1 MKRSTGAF
9 RPGILRKQTVS
20 DPVMCEQAATSR
32 TKPRKEYQAMPIPPE
47 PKREHPSTYVVQ
59 DRSNQEELN
68 RLQIQDHL
76 FTANMGGV
84 LPEQPDP
91 TVFSRVLDVG
101 CGTGGWLIELAQT
114 TPTCKVLIGVD
125 ASLTFVEYAR
135 AQAEATH
142 VSDRVE
148 FHVADALRMLEFPTH
163 FFDLVNHRAGMGWLR
178 TWDWHKLLEE
188 YQRVCRP
195 GGVVRI
201 TEPEW
206 AVSNSPAL
214 SRLSEL
220 IVQAFSQAGYIFTP
234 TRDGLTS
241 KLAHLLQQYG
251 LQQVQTR
258 ISTLQYHAGTPEW
271 QGFFENT
278 KLAFR
283 TVLPFLHKWTR
294 VPDNYEEIYQQMLR
308 EMQQPD
314 FAATLDLLTAWGHPK
329 DQSESDFRGFER
341 AS

>member
-1 MKRSTGAF
+1 MS
-9 RPGILRKQTVS
+9 
-20 DPVMCEQAATSR
+20 
-32 TKPRKEYQAMPIPPE
+32 IPPE

-59 DRSNQEELN
+59 DRSNQDELN

-91 TVFSRVLDVG
+91 TVFPQVLDVG

-114 TPTCKVLIGVD
+114 TPTCRLLVGVD
-125 ASLTFVEYAR
+125 VSRTFIEYAR
-135 AQAEATH
+135 AQADAAQE
-142 VSDRVE
+142 SSRVE
-148 FHVADALRMLEFPTH
+148 FHVADALRMLEFPNKY
-163 FFDLVNHRAGMGWLR
+163 FDLVNHRAGMGWLR
-178 TWDWHKLLEE
+178 TWDWRKLLEE

-220 IVQAFSQAGYIFTP
+220 IVQAFSQAGYLFTP
-234 TRDGLTS
+234 TSDGLTS
-241 KLAHLLQQYG
+241 KLASLLEQHG

-258 ISTLQYHAGTPEW
+258 VSTLQYHAGTPEW
-271 QGFFENT
+271 QHFFEDI
-278 KLAFR
+278 KLACR
-283 TVLPFLHKWTR
+283 TVLPFLHKWIQ
-294 VPDNYEEIYQQMLR
+294 VPNDYEEIYQQMLR

-314 FAATLDLLTAWGHPK
+314 FVATLNLLTAWGYPQLSK
-329 DQSESDFRGFER
+329 ALPSGDLAR
-341 AS
+341 

>member
-1 MKRSTGAF
+1 
-9 RPGILRKQTVS
+9 
-20 DPVMCEQAATSR
+20 
-32 TKPRKEYQAMPIPPE
+32 MPISPE

-84 LPEQPDP
+84 LAEQPDP
-91 TVFSRVLDVG
+91 TIFSRVLDVG

-114 TPTCKVLIGVD
+114 MPTCKVLVGVD
-125 ASLTFVEYAR
+125 ASRAFVEYAR
-135 AQAEATH
+135 AQAEAAH

-148 FHVADALRMLEFPTH
+148 FHLADALRMLEFPSS

-178 TWDWHKLLEE
+178 TWDWPKLLDE
-188 YQRVCRP
+188 YQRVCSS

-214 SRLSEL
+214 SHLSEL
-220 IVQAFSQAGYIFTP
+220 IVQAFYQAGYLFTP

-241 KLAHLLQQYG
+241 KLASLLQQHG
-251 LQQVQTR
+251 LQQGQTR
-258 ISTLQYHAGTPEW
+258 VSTLQYHAGTPEW
-271 QGFFENT
+271 QRFFEDI
-278 KLAFR
+278 KLVFR
-283 TVLPFLHKWTR
+283 TVLPFLQKWVQ
-294 VPDNYEEIYQQMLR
+294 VPDDYEKLCQQALD

-314 FAATLDLLTAWGHPK
+314 FVATLDMLTAWGHPK
-329 DQSESDFRGFER
+329 DQESDFRGFGR

>member
-1 MKRSTGAF
+1 
-9 RPGILRKQTVS
+9 
-20 DPVMCEQAATSR
+20 
-32 TKPRKEYQAMPIPPE
+32 MPIPPE
-47 PKREHPSTYVVQ
+47 PKREHPSTYPVQ
-59 DRSNQEELN
+59 DRSNQEELS

-76 FTANMGGV
+76 FTVNMGGV

-114 TPTCKVLIGVD
+114 TPTCTMLVGVD
-125 ASLTFVEYAR
+125 VSQTFVEYAR
-135 AQAEATH
+135 AQAEAAQ

-148 FHVADALRMLEFPTH
+148 FHVADALRILEFPSRY
-163 FFDLVNHRAGMGWLR
+163 FDLVNHRAGMGWLR
-178 TWDWHKLLEE
+178 TWDWRKLLDE

-220 IVQAFSQAGYIFTP
+220 LVQAFSQAGHLFTP

-241 KLAHLLQQYG
+241 RLASLLQQHG

-258 ISTLQYHAGTPEW
+258 VSTLQYHAGTPE
-271 QGFFENT
+271 GHHFFEDI
-278 KLAFR
+278 KLVFR
-283 TVLPFLHKWTR
+283 VVLPFLHKWIQ
-294 VPDNYEEIYQQMLR
+294 VPDDYDEICQQMLR

-314 FAATLDLLTAWGHPK
+314 FVATLDLLTAWGYPK
-329 DQSESDFRGFER
+329 DQPESDVGGFGS
-341 AS
+341 AI

>member
-1 MKRSTGAF
+1 
-9 RPGILRKQTVS
+9 
-20 DPVMCEQAATSR
+20 
-32 TKPRKEYQAMPIPPE
+32 MPIPPE
-47 PKREHPSTYVVQ
+47 PKHEHPSTYAVQ

-91 TVFSRVLDVG
+91 IVFSRVLDVG

-114 TPTCKVLIGVD
+114 MPTCKMLVGVD
-125 ASLTFVEYAR
+125 VSRTFVEYAR
-135 AQAEATH
+135 AQAEAAQ

-148 FHVADALRMLEFPTH
+148 FHVADALRMLEFPRNY
-163 FFDLVNHRAGMGWLR
+163 FDLVNHRAGMSWLR
-178 TWDWHKLLEE
+178 TWDWPKLLQE
-188 YQRVCRP
+188 YQLVCRP

-220 IVQAFSQAGYIFTP
+220 IVQAFSQAGHLFTP

-241 KLAHLLQQYG
+241 KLASLLQQHG

-258 ISTLQYHAGTPEW
+258 TSTLQYRADTP
-271 QGFFENT
+271 QGQRFFEDI
-278 KLAFR
+278 KLVFR
-283 TVLPFLHKWTR
+283 TVLPFLHKWTQ
-294 VPDNYEEIYQQMLR
+294 VPDDYEEIYQQMLR
-308 EMQQPD
+308 EMQQSD
-314 FAATLDLLTAWGHPK
+314 FVATLDLLTAWGHP
-329 DQSESDFRGFER
+329 QSSKGVPGGDF
-341 AS
+341 AH